1 MTFYWRQRVNTLP
14 LSDYPSLVII
24 TPGEPDFS
32 IRFIQSHLI
41 LRFLKEAFYIPESQS
56 VSFSHQISPLSVLNI
71 LFFFSCSYFLLIW
84 FPLSHY
90 VELRS
95 INLSQFCTICYAESF
110 WKFSH
115 ENTSFNSAFNK
126 RYYPS
131 SPAAELFEADES
143 YNSFQLPKA
152 PPLWETTS
160 VVSFSL
166 WNMKCCHVASSQN
179 S

>member
-1 MTFYWRQRVNTLP
+1 MTFYWRQRVNTKW
-14 LSDYPSLVII
+14 LSKSGDNHTRRTRFLYK
-24 TPGEPDFS
+24 

-71 LFFFSCSYFLLIW
+71 LFFFFSCSYFLLIW
-84 FPLSHY
+84 FLLSHY

-160 VVSFSL
+160 VLSFSL